1 MALYEGMFL
10 IDNDVVRADW
20 AKAKALVTDT
30 IAKHGGSVQTARR
43 WAERQLAYPIK
54 GKGRATYLLSFFEMS
69 GDAIPPFHRE
79 LEIKDEVLRR
89 RRSHRGAQGHS
100 GGGGVGRS
108 ARPPDGGEQEDH
120 RRTGAGEVSASYSDK
135 IRLISGTA
143 HPALAE
149 GISQRLDVPLCD
161 AHVGRFPDGEIDI
174 KINDDLRGA
183 DCFVLQPL
191 CPPVNENWV
200 ELLLLL
206 DCLRR
211 ASAGRVTAIMPYYG
225 YARKDRKDEGRVPIS
240 AKVVANTISQS
251 GADRVLTIDMHA
263 AQIQGFY
270 DIPVDH
276 LYAKPVL
283 LREIRAMGI
292 ESPVVVTPDVGGI
305 KMARSYAQQLGADL
319 AIVDK
324 RRVSGSEIAVEHMI
338 GDVDG
343 RNVIIVDDMIS
354 TGGSI
359 SEAAKTVRANGALKV
374 VLAVSHAVL
383 CGPAVERLDNCP
395 ADTILATDTIPRRGE
410 APKALRVVSVAGL
423 VARAIKNLHESKS
436 LSVLFDTFEE
446 D

>member
-1 MALYEGMFL
+1 M
-10 IDNDVVRADW
+10 
-20 AKAKALVTDT
+20 
-30 IAKHGGSVQTARR
+30 
-43 WAERQLAYPIK
+43 
-54 GKGRATYLLSFFEMS
+54 
-69 GDAIPPFHRE
+69 
-79 LEIKDEVLRR
+79 
-89 RRSHRGAQGHS
+89 QG
-100 GGGGVGRS
+100 
-108 ARPPDGGEQEDH
+108 P
-120 RRTGAGEVSASYSDK
+120 YSDS

-143 HPALAE
+143 HPDLAQAIAE
-149 GISQRLDVPLCD
+149 VMGVPLCD
-161 AHVGRFPDGEIDI
+161 AQVGRFPDGEIDI
-174 KINDDLRGA
+174 KINDDVRGT

-211 ASAGRVTAIMPYYG
+211 ASAGRVTAVMPYYG

-240 AKVVANTISQS
+240 AKVVANTLTQG
-251 GADRVLTIDMHA
+251 GADRLLTIDMHA

-283 LREIRAMGI
+283 LKAIREMGI
-292 ESPVVVTPDVGGI
+292 ERPVIVTPDVGGI
-305 KMARSYAQQLGADL
+305 KMARAYAKALAADL

-324 RRVSGSEIAVEHMI
+324 RRVSGSKIEVEHMI
-338 GDVDG
+338 GDVKQ

-359 SEAAKTVRANGALKV
+359 SEAAHLVRKHGAKRI

-383 CGPAVERLDNCP
+383 CGPAVERLDGCP
-395 ADTILATDTIPRRGE
+395 ADVILVTDTIPRRGKK
-410 APKALRVVSVAGL
+410 PDRLQVVSVAPL
-423 VARAIKNLHESKS
+423 LARAILNLHESKS
-436 LSVLFDTFEE
+436 LSQLFDHFDE